1 MGGEEFRANW
11 MDLNAF
17 VSGDERKQRSGY
29 PQTKK
34 KQSAI
39 PRTHTYQFKRAWAA
53 KNQADVFHLKY

>member
-1 MGGEEFRANW
+1 MKENKGV
-11 MDLNAF
+11 DIL
-17 VSGDERKQRSGY
+17 KQ
-29 PQTKK
+29 K

>member
-1 MGGEEFRANW
+1 MGGEEFGANW

-34 KQSAI
+34 AI
-39 PRTHTYQFKRAWAA
+39 SHTQ
-53 KNQADVFHLKY
+53 NPHIPIQTCLGC